1 MEYIVKIQ
9 RAWKRYIGY
18 LMGFCS
24 VYFLLLDGGYDY
36 LLLYSLLYVKYLS
49 ISSRMLSLVIGL
61 FLLGKSCLLLYNFIG
76 TFYNYVFNKFYEGN
90 ISLEQWFLNFII
102 YQNHLADLLR
112 QTAGPHLWNHSVGLG
127 QGPRIC
133 ILTSFHVML
142 LLVVQSR
149 YYSSTFPHRGKI

>member
-1 MEYIVKIQ
+1 
-9 RAWKRYIGY
+9 
-18 LMGFCS
+18 
-24 VYFLLLDGGYDY
+24 
-36 LLLYSLLYVKYLS
+36 
-49 ISSRMLSLVIGL
+49 MLAFVQ
-61 FLLGKSCLLLYNFIG
+61 
-76 TFYNYVFNKFYEGN
+76 FYRNILITVFNKFYEGN

-142 LLVVQSR
+142 LLVVQS
-149 YYSSTFPHRGKI
+149 STILQHFHIEEKFSTSIFIEIEVDLMFPGPGGWWQWVNYCLVVTELLFEVMRKFWK